1 MVPGATVHHPAV
13 HHKIYTSKD
22 FRDIEYSISNP
33 ERIKRLVNSANARR
47 EVSRSTLATM
57 PAPTMNTALYEGNN
71 FVGSIGTG
79 SNFVFVSCLNWKGTR
94 DASSA
99 ELAEFQDLI
108 NAPK

>member
-1 MVPGATVHHPAV
+1 
-13 HHKIYTSKD
+13 
-22 FRDIEYSISNP
+22 
-33 ERIKRLVNSANARR
+33 
-47 EVSRSTLATM
+47 
-57 PAPTMNTALYEGNN
+57 MNTALYEGNN